1 MERYTIENNITKG
14 MSLLIIGLYEAHLPV
29 SNLKKSIEFYTDLG
43 LDFDHSVEDK
53 IAFLWIEKDKS
64 WLGLWETDKVEIEY
78 HPSIRHIAFQV
89 SLEGLKNS
97 ISWLKHKGYEPREA
111 FGFEPLEPFVMAH
124 NGYAHAK
131 IHFNDPDGNSL
142 EFICLGNIRSSRTIS
157 RYAARCV
164 GTHLLRVVSILKL

>member
-1 MERYTIENNITKG
+1 

-43 LDFDHSVEDK
+43 LEFDHSVEDK

-97 ISWLKHKGYEPREA
+97 VSWLKHKGYEPREA

-142 EFICLGNIRSSRTIS
+142 EFIC
-157 RYAARCV
+157 
-164 GTHLLRVVSILKL
+164 KLENPKKITKRMYLSEWEQLIMDS